1 MIVLCV
7 KSVRFSSRDKQR
19 VNEPPKRELKRL
31 QRERQSVSAAEG
43 GGVWTVMTED
53 LTAGKHLAINL
64 QRCTHAH
71 THAYTHTYTITYA
84 NSVLALPKFT

>member
-64 QRCTHAH
+64 QRCTHTRTHTCIH
-71 THAYTHTYTITYA
+71 THIYNYIC
-84 NSVLALPKFT
+84 